1 MDENR
6 DGFPEEAQDRQ
17 DHRAEA
23 PLPDMEL
30 PELFRQ
36 ENAPEE
42 TGQPVR

>member
-23 PLPDMEL
+23 PLPDMEPL
-30 PELFRQ
+30 GTQ
-36 ENAPEE
+36 AI
-42 TGQPVR
+42 